1 MNSSLQ
7 KRNMCG
13 KPGSEK
19 TKADLTEGV
28 FLLEANHINKKQ
40 KRIKLTSLILNPFHQ
55 SSSNFSINQKIEML
69 EIYGQDEQLLNCGAS
84 VPLVMILKNQLL
96 RADFNEDQIVDQLD
110 YNLLMEHFLEDI
122 VSDS

>member
-1 MNSSLQ
+1 
-7 KRNMCG
+7 MCG